1 MENKPFISQ
10 EEEKGGETPATPTEE
25 QGEEKTTEETSK

>member
-10 EEEKGGETPATPTEE
+10 EEEQGGETPVKEG
-25 QGEEKTTEETSK
+25 GEETTEETSE

>member
-10 EEEKGGETPATPTEE
+10 EEEKKEGETPAEE
-25 QGEEKTTEETSK
+25 KEGEESTEKTTE